1 MCTIVSS
8 MRYSTV
14 SKNAACTSPSID
26 SFYVSPLSA
35 PAVGQFLFVDS
46 GCNTAVPNGWYID
59 YNVDP
64 NIVYVVTGGSG
75 EITSQD
81 VCSIETPTPTP
92 TPTETPV
99 IYTYFI
105 RNCCNAADVWRI
117 TSLTDLSWGDGET
130 HSVKLSSPGGLN
142 PTDGCYTI
150 IPTSDTFSDYTWGI
164 SDFTSGP
171 FGNCD
176 DCFTNEPSFTVCPTQ
191 TPTVTPTQTTTTT
204 PTPTPTIPCGRL
216 GNTSFEEFATCGG
229 PCVGNDCLAP
239 TTFRQYP
246 QECIPYW
253 QTTAPDNLIEIWKSG
268 YLTVP
273 SYSGDYFA
281 EINASSSAAQAL
293 FQNFT
298 ANISQEYQLQFAH
311 RGRVSFL
318 NTMRVGL
325 SGVTSGIVYFPGVY
339 TGSTT
344 AWSFNTVNFVAAET
358 EYNLIFSAT
367 SSEAGGNFLDS
378 INIVCSAEF
387 AATPTPTPTPT
398 TTPTE
403 TATNTPT
410 PTNTTTPTSTP
421 NYDFYVAQNCCS
433 PFNII
438 TIGLP
443 QGTSFNQDAGVIYN
457 GEYYVI
463 VGSGSAP
470 AVQLYLTTIDDICL
484 SVTCPTSTP
493 TPTGTETPT
502 PTPTNTETPTPTTT
516 GTQTPTPTSSEP
528 LNIYLLE
535 SCCNGSQF
543 RFQNVMGILVEGD
556 TYKISGS
563 LDFNGCATVLPYA
576 SIDVIYDSAGV
587 TFTPFV
593 GDCNACILDEPCPSQ
608 TPTPTPTVTPTNT
621 ITPTITS
628 TPTHTNTSTPTPTG
642 TQAPPSENA
651 LLARCDDGTI
661 FYAIVQQDVAFV
673 GATYIYNDECYQFVE
688 FSGPGGPSFGEPDF
702 ISCDFCIIPP
712 TPSPT
717 PTNTTTPTTTPTVT
731 PTPSSTPPACDVNSF
746 CFDTILPSLSG
757 YSGTYTPGGSYN
769 SRIYYTGTSIPTA
782 YIYYTGEYWCLSETL
797 GGTCLLEGNK
807 PCYSACPDISAN
819 YFSEGACP
827 PPTPPPV
834 DCSLL
839 DFTAFFDCDFVPF
852 TTPTPSIPCDLVDMR
867 VTAFPVSPTPTPTQN
882 ACVVS
887 LSFSMVRYTP
897 PGPTPS
903 PTLTLTPSKTVPV
916 EGQIT
921 YTFFEETF
929 VCPTT
934 KVLVDCNS
942 NLEFYTSQTLEFD
955 GSPIN
960 IGVSFATYID
970 GTFFCLRYDRDDD
983 NLSSNVTI
991 DSIFNIYGSCEQC
1004 NSIATPTPT
1013 NTPTITPTPT
1023 VTASMTPTP
1032 TRTPQNLVYVF
1043 ATCALN
1049 PQGGNQST
1057 IVQTSPVAF
1066 NIVPNQTFR
1075 DNANNCWIYVGSFT
1089 NYSPEYITILVNY
1102 SGNYFTGLLPTVY
1115 ANCQACQS
1123 APVGQGLTPID
1134 GQEPIARCVS
1144 YDVLPWTQN
1153 LPDSCGGYTRE
1164 QNRVIVQLRNSVTNA
1179 IIQATSNVVITFDV
1193 LYNDCLGSQTETL
1206 TVTILQGQ
1214 TQGQAIF
1221 DATSCEICPL
1231 SILPETVTRSIVGI
1245 QSITPSSIN
1254 QCQ

>member
-1 MCTIVSS
+1 LEIPSLNFTGCTTAEASLPGP
-8 MRYSTV
+8 YSLHTWNIGTDTV
-14 SKNAACTSPSID
+14 NGAYLDCGDCIAFNPSAACP
-26 SFYVSPLSA
+26 V
-35 PAVGQFLFVDS
+35 
-46 GCNTAVPNGWYID
+46 
-59 YNVDP
+59 
-64 NIVYVVTGGSG
+64 
-75 EITSQD
+75 
-81 VCSIETPTPTP
+81 TPTPT
-92 TPTETPV
+92 T
-99 IYTYFI
+99 
-105 RNCCNAADVWRI
+105 
-117 TSLTDLSWGDGET
+117 TS
-130 HSVKLSSPGGLN
+130 
-142 PTDGCYTI
+142 
-150 IPTSDTFSDYTWGI
+150 
-164 SDFTSGP
+164 
-171 FGNCD
+171 
-176 DCFTNEPSFTVCPTQ
+176 
-191 TPTVTPTQTTTTT
+191 TTT

-463 VGSGSAP
+463 VGNGSAP

-543 RFQNVMGILVEGD
+543 RFQNVMGNLVEGD

-576 SIDVIYDSAGV
+576 SIDVIYDSLGV

-797 GGTCLLEGNK
+797 GGTC
-807 PCYSACPDISAN
+807 
-819 YFSEGACP
+819 
-827 PPTPPPV
+827 
-834 DCSLL
+834 
-839 DFTAFFDCDFVPF
+839 
-852 TTPTPSIPCDLVDMR
+852 
-867 VTAFPVSPTPTPTQN
+867 
-882 ACVVS
+882 
-887 LSFSMVRYTP
+887 
-897 PGPTPS
+897 
-903 PTLTLTPSKTVPV
+903 
-916 EGQIT
+916 
-921 YTFFEETF
+921 
-929 VCPTT
+929 
-934 KVLVDCNS
+934 
-942 NLEFYTSQTLEFD
+942 
-955 GSPIN
+955 
-960 IGVSFATYID
+960 
-970 GTFFCLRYDRDDD
+970 
-983 NLSSNVTI
+983 
-991 DSIFNIYGSCEQC
+991 
-1004 NSIATPTPT
+1004 
-1013 NTPTITPTPT
+1013 
-1023 VTASMTPTP
+1023 
-1032 TRTPQNLVYVF
+1032 
-1043 ATCALN
+1043 
-1049 PQGGNQST
+1049 
-1057 IVQTSPVAF
+1057 
-1066 NIVPNQTFR
+1066 
-1075 DNANNCWIYVGSFT
+1075 
-1089 NYSPEYITILVNY
+1089 
-1102 SGNYFTGLLPTVY
+1102 
-1115 ANCQACQS
+1115 
-1123 APVGQGLTPID
+1123 
-1134 GQEPIARCVS
+1134 
-1144 YDVLPWTQN
+1144 
-1153 LPDSCGGYTRE
+1153 
-1164 QNRVIVQLRNSVTNA
+1164 
-1179 IIQATSNVVITFDV
+1179 
-1193 LYNDCLGSQTETL
+1193 
-1206 TVTILQGQ
+1206 
-1214 TQGQAIF
+1214 
-1221 DATSCEICPL
+1221 
-1231 SILPETVTRSIVGI
+1231 
-1245 QSITPSSIN
+1245 
-1254 QCQ
+1254 